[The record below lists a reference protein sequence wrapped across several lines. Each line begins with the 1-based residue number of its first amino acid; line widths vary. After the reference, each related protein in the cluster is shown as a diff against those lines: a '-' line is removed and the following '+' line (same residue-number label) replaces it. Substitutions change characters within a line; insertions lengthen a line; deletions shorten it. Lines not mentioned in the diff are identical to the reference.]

1 MNEGID
7 NLVWTSW
14 RAALVIAV
22 VTLALTF
29 SQGTSLAAEK
39 MSLVDI
45 NTASQAE
52 LEAVTGVGPAAAKK
66 IIANRPYKSLDELSK
81 AGLSAN
87 QVESFKSSLT
97 IGGAAAPAAVP
108 ASRSAGCT
116 GRGGANFSRWR
127 YGRPSRGVRQIKV
140 GEKHTREKAQ
150 GTEGKAKGRIRRIAS
165 PYR

>member
-1 MNEGID
+1 MNGGID

-81 AGLSAN
+81 AGLSAKK
-87 QVESFKSSLT
+87 VESFKSSLT
-97 IGGAAAPAAVP
+97 IGGAVPPAAPAAVP
-108 ASRSAGCT
+108 PPPAAPAGVGPT
-116 GRGGANFSRWR
+116 FPGGDTENLQEELDKLKLEKSTLEKRLKELKE
-127 YGRPSRGVRQIKV
+127 RQKAGL
-140 GEKHTREKAQ
+140 GE
-150 GTEGKAKGRIRRIAS
+150 
-165 PYR
+165 